1 MVETSRTFAEETA
14 VDHLLNWI
22 EIPVADMK
30 RAVSFYGEL
39 LDIELNL
46 FTLGSI
52 EYALFPSKDRHN
64 CGALAKGDGYS
75 AGTGGPVVYLNG
87 GNDLQEVLDRVA
99 NAGGEI
105 LMPKQFV
112 TEDIGYIA
120 FIRDSE
126 GNRIGLHCPARS
138 AA

>member
-1 MVETSRTFAEETA
+1 MVETSRTIAEETA

-39 LDIELNL
+39 LDIELSL
-46 FTLGSI
+46 FTMGLI
-52 EYALFPSKDRHN
+52 EYALFPSRDPHN

-75 AGTGGPVVYLNG
+75 PGAHGPVVYLNG
-87 GNDLQEVLDRVA
+87 GNDLKEVLDRVA
-99 NAGGEI
+99 DAGGEI

-112 TEDIGYIA
+112 TDDIGYIA
-120 FIRDSE
+120 FIRDPE
-126 GNRIGLHCPARS
+126 GNRIGLHSPAKS